1 MAMPLKIFSIVLI
14 SQLNIYLNYSNSL

>member
-1 MAMPLKIFSIVLI
+1 MANAIENLFIVLI